1 MQEEKNSLSKIL
13 HKRISEHLDNRWF
26 GIAAALISALGYG
39 SGAIASKHVVTNH
52 TGPVT
57 ATAFSLLFGGI
68 LVFALFY
75 RDLMFDFKSSPTK
88 AWIPVIF
95 TGISASIGV
104 TFLFLSMVKLPL
116 VVSAPLVGA
125 YPLVSIILAW
135 IFIRKLDRITWKTI
149 CGAVLVVIGITL
161 VSVG

>member
-1 MQEEKNSLSKIL
+1 MQEEKNSLSKML
-13 HKRISEHLDNRWF
+13 QKRISEQLDNRWI

-104 TFLFLSMVKLPL
+104 TFWFLSMVKLPL

>member
-1 MQEEKNSLSKIL
+1 M
-13 HKRISEHLDNRWF
+13 
-26 GIAAALISALGYG
+26 
-39 SGAIASKHVVTNH
+39 
-52 TGPVT
+52 T

-104 TFLFLSMVKLPL
+104 TFWFLSMVKLPL

-149 CGAVLVVIGITL
+149 CGAILVVIGITL

>member
-1 MQEEKNSLSKIL
+1 MHKVIRKLSNVL
-13 HKRISEHLDNRWF
+13 TGHISGKLDNSWI
-26 GIAAALISALGYG
+26 GITAAIISALGYG

-68 LVFALFY
+68 LVFGLFY
-75 RDLMFDFKSSPTK
+75 RDLKVDFKCSPTK

-104 TFLFLSMVKLPL
+104 TFWFLSMVRLPL

-135 IFIRKLDRITWKTI
+135 IFIRKLDMVSWKTI
-149 CGAVLVVIGITL
+149 CGAVLVVIGITF
-161 VSVG
+161 VSIG